1 MFTEGIKTIS
11 LTNSANTS
19 TCWLGHIVNFVN
31 TCLNMN
37 SLILPQMTTFVVIL
51 QMAEHLLLSL
61 MTIQAYHLILI
72 RLDAQFHL
80 ILIQQAKERLI
91 HNSSVL
97 LLCFPKFQEVLPQ
110 PWQRLVL
117 LCEAFLLA
125 FRPNQWPGRPQ
136 CTGETCTGKRFAG
149 DNILQLCIKIFVNTC

>member
-1 MFTEGIKTIS
+1 
-11 LTNSANTS
+11 
-19 TCWLGHIVNFVN
+19 
-31 TCLNMN
+31 MN

-51 QMAEHLLLSL
+51 QMAEHP
-61 MTIQAYHLILI
+61 TGKRKADTQFIQ
-72 RLDAQFHL
+72 
-80 ILIQQAKERLI
+80 
-91 HNSSVL
+91 VL

>member
-1 MFTEGIKTIS
+1 
-11 LTNSANTS
+11 
-19 TCWLGHIVNFVN
+19 
-31 TCLNMN
+31 MN
-37 SLILPQMTTFVVIL
+37 SLILPQMTTGTFVVIL

-61 MTIQAYHLILI
+61 MTIQAYSLILI
-72 RLDAQFHL
+72 RLDVQFHL
-80 ILIQQAKERLI
+80 ILIQQAKKRLI
-91 HNSSVL
+91 LQSLQFIL
-97 LLCFPKFQEVLPQ
+97 LLCFPKFQKVLPQ

-117 LCEAFLLA
+117 LCEASLLA